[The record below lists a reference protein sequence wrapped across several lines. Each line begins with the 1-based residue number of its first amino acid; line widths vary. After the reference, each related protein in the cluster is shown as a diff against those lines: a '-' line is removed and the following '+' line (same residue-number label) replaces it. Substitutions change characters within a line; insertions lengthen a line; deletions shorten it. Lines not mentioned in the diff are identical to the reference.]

1 MPENFTQVAGKKT
14 EVLEHLTIS
23 DGFLLFCHNTYR
35 WRAGCVP
42 TQATFKCGLTFSCAM
57 RLRWLYL
64 TTSLGFR
71 RPCGASSWCYQM
83 LTRVHHMY
91 LLKQNSRKTET
102 SRTIPHCRPFG
113 QFQAWTCLWFERIGD
128 CFSSHRQGE
137 STLGRWKIRLSEF
150 IVSINV
156 RRRIRWHTSDVCLLF
171 P

>member
-71 RPCGASSWCYQM
+71 RPCGASSLCCSPH
-83 LTRVHHMY
+83 VPP
-91 LLKQNSRKTET
+91 KTELKKN
-102 SRTIPHCRPFG
+102 
-113 QFQAWTCLWFERIGD
+113 WKNN
-128 CFSSHRQGE
+128 SS
-137 STLGRWKIRLSEF
+137 LSAF
-150 IVSINV
+150 WIVSSLDMLVVWANRRLFFIPPTRRVNTGKVKNPLV
-156 RRRIRWHTSDVCLLF
+156 RVYSF
-171 P
+171 N